1 VSKESDERDADIA
14 ARACEPRQNLDIR
27 KTETALLVMMLSA
40 EQCAIVLWGSELEH
54 APDDEDDA
62 RAELQRAMNEAA
74 AEINRRIPIPEGP

>member
-1 VSKESDERDADIA
+1 VGKARDERDADIA

-27 KTETALLVMMLSA
+27 KT
-40 EQCAIVLWGSELEH
+40 
-54 APDDEDDA
+54 EDDA